1 MSPTYFTHY
10 DSPLGKLVLTMQED
24 RLTGLWITGEKH
36 APLHDP
42 TWVENDAPFAEVR
55 RQLDL
60 YFKGELTEFAVPMH
74 SPGTAFQ
81 QRVWAALCEI
91 PYGET
96 WSYGRLAKH
105 IDSPAAVRA
114 VGAANGRNPISIIV
128 PCHRVIGANNTLTGY
143 GGGLK
148 AKAWL
153 LELERK
159 REELGLTEGI
169 P

>member
-1 MSPTYFTHY
+1 MSMSTTFYTHY
-10 DSPLGKLVLTMQED
+10 DSPLGQLVLTQQD
-24 RLTGLWITGEKH
+24 DHLTGLWITGEKH
-36 APLHDP
+36 APPHDP
-42 TWVENDAPFAEVR
+42 AWVQDDKAFTGVR

-60 YFKGELTEFAVPMH
+60 YFAGKLKEFSVPMH
-74 SPGTAFQ
+74 SPGTGFQ

-96 WSYGRLAKH
+96 WSYGQLAKH
-105 IDSPAAVRA
+105 IARPAAVRA

-128 PCHRVIGANNTLTGY
+128 PCHRVIGANNSLTGY

-153 LELERK
+153 LDLERK
-159 REELGLTEGI
+159 GGELGLGV
-169 P
+169 